1 MNLMRRCVLLLAVAG
16 LCLAADAPKTLTGVI
31 GDDMCNGDHKSM
43 GGTDAVKCTEE
54 CVKSMHAKYALW
66 VGKDVYILSDQK
78 APAKYVGKKVTVTG
92 PVTTDGKEKTLQVK
106 SLVPA
111 K

>member
-1 MNLMRRCVLLLAVAG
+1 MRKTALLLAFAG
-16 LCLAADAPKTLTGVI
+16 LCLAADKPETLTGVI

-43 GGTDAVKCTEE
+43 GETDPVKCTDE
-54 CVKSMHAKYALW
+54 CIKTMHAKYALW
-66 VGKDVYILSDQK
+66 VGKDVYVLSDQK

-92 PVTTDGKEKTLQVK
+92 KVTTEGKEKTLQVK
-106 SLVPA
+106 SLAPA